1 MNLLKLLHVL
11 FSGARACC
19 RAIKKFT
26 KPSEIRKIKSMD
38 FSKRCGTLLIL
49 HKVERSEDTKMSFNL
64 NMSIESQSGI
74 TDAQILTELVRSQ
87 GPSD

>member
-1 MNLLKLLHVL
+1 
-11 FSGARACC
+11 
-19 RAIKKFT
+19 
-26 KPSEIRKIKSMD
+26 MD